1 MSELKTQ
8 VTLRTANSCLG
19 RAGIKGCGGIS
30 AVTCVK
36 TSTLSLN
43 LIGGWRVSD
52 VSPSQP
58 IAFTHRQ
65 SFINPLLSA
74 NPSSPYRAD
83 HTLNFNQV
91 IGRSP
96 HTLTNPNLTNINE
109 QLYWQGNYPLRFY
122 PLRTSI
128 ENLRGVPQQFKDAAQ
143 KVYGSQVPVVP
154 VQFGNLNARPI
165 YVAHI
170 PISLPKRL

>member
-1 MSELKTQ
+1 MY
-8 VTLRTANSCLG
+8 
-19 RAGIKGCGGIS
+19 GCGGTS

-36 TSTLSLN
+36 TNTLSLN
-43 LIGGWRVSD
+43 PKGVWRVSD

-58 IAFTHRQ
+58 IAFTHRR
-65 SFINPLLSA
+65 SFVNPLLSV

-83 HTLNFNQV
+83 QTLKFNQI

-96 HTLTNPNLTNINE
+96 HTLNTSNLKNINE
-109 QLYWQGNYPLRFY
+109 RLYWQGNYPLRFY

-128 ENLRGVPQQFKDAAQ
+128 ENLRGIPQQFKDAAQ

-170 PISLPKRL
+170 PISPPKRLWEGSVGLGAGL